1 MEDGWWWGHAVGR
14 GRAVSGNRKEKAGG
28 RVQGRHG
35 KPLPAQSVGW
45 RRQTQS
51 RQAGRKGGDL
61 GRASLKAPGE
71 QGRGTGHK

>member
-1 MEDGWWWGHAVGR
+1 MGR
-14 GRAVSGNRKEKAGG
+14 GRTISGNRKKAGEW
-28 RVQGRHG
+28 VQGRHD

-51 RQAGRKGGDL
+51 RQAGRQGGDL
-61 GRASLKAPGE
+61 GRASLDAPVE